1 MAEQQTI
8 FVKILL
14 PQKPF
19 LVKEVLSV
27 EIPAY
32 EGPYLVL
39 PRRAPSLMLLRCGVV
54 TLRETETS
62 KPEKYF
68 ITTGFTKIR
77 DNGCTIL
84 TRKAVNVEEVDPAE
98 MKKKLA
104 EYEELEK
111 SDDAQNHFAALNE
124 EKTAFFRMVVG
135 YCEKRNLS

>member
-1 MAEQQTI
+1 MASEETI

-19 LVKEVLSV
+19 LVKDAVSV

-54 TLRETETS
+54 NIQDAETRKS
-62 KPEKYF
+62 EKYF
-68 ITTGFTKIR
+68 ISTGFAKIR

-84 TRKAVNVEEVDPAE
+84 VRKAVSVNDADSAGA
-98 MKKKLA
+98 KKQLI
-104 EYEELEK
+104 ELEK
-111 SDDAQNHFAALNE
+111 QMAGIDAGSHTLSLLK
-124 EKTAFFRMVVG
+124 EKAEYLRKVAG
-135 YCEKRNLS
+135 YGEKRNIP